1 MGACASCLGR
11 GRQDAYDE
19 EDESR
24 LLLDDPNN
32 FQYGSFGEQ
41 NANTHTDPLES
52 QRELE
57 ALQKVVAKTSNNLVD
72 IFEIAPSQP
81 QQAHPPALNGQDA
94 RLNRYQTIISKL
106 STDDDISTVTAQGQ
120 VDWLSDDDTMEVHMD
135 PPTVKAGE
143 SLVGT
148 FADAVVVA

>member
-11 GRQDAYDE
+11 ARQDAYDE

-24 LLLDDPNN
+24 LLLDDPSS

-41 NANTHTDPLES
+41 NANAHTDPLES

-81 QQAHPPALNGQDA
+81 QQAHTTALAGQDS
-94 RLNRYQTIISKL
+94 RLNRYQTILSKL
-106 STDDDISTVTAQGQ
+106 SADDDTSAATAQGQ
-120 VDWLSDDDTMEVHMD
+120 VDWLSDDDTMEIQLD

-143 SLVGT
+143 ALVGT
-148 FADAVVVA
+148 FADAVTVA